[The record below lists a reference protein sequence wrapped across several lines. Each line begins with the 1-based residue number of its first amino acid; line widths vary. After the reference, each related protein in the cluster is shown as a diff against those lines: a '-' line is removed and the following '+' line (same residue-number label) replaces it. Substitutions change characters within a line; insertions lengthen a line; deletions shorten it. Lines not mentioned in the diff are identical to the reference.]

1 MKTSRSVNLSRH
13 RWLSAPLTSGAYQHW
28 LTDKGSLT
36 SRLQALAKAQS
47 QAFSVKP
54 KSLVNTKPS
63 HDEAQL
69 MQISSR
75 QHILQREVGL
85 YCGERCVVF
94 AHSILPHSSLRGEWR
109 VLGSLGARPL
119 GAVLFADPR
128 VKRTALSYKKLSPSH
143 PLFLKAT
150 IGLKNTPKTLWARR
164 SVFSLKAAKILVTEV
179 FLPALIAK

>member
-1 MKTSRSVNLSRH
+1 M
-13 RWLSAPLTSGAYQHW
+13 PLASGEYQHW

-36 SRLQALAKAQS
+36 SRLQALSKTQS
-47 QAFSVKP
+47 QTFSVHP
-54 KSLVNTKPS
+54 KSLVNSKPG

-69 MQISSR
+69 IEVSSR

-94 AHSILPHSSLRGEWR
+94 AHSILPYSSLRGEWQ

-119 GAVLFADPR
+119 GAVLFSDPR

-143 PLFLKAT
+143 PLYLKAT
-150 IGLKNTPKTLWARR
+150 IGLKSTPKTLWARR